1 MSYHVPSR
9 VTIKKLFKGDTNYF
23 DRAAAIVERWY
34 KLEGSYFDS
43 IEGFLEDGHDDIEV
57 LADAATSKEDRHIV
71 WMALE
76 GWDPYG
82 DEDEEEEED
91 EEEDEDYPSDWITLG
106 GYDPYEDEE
115 EDEEEE

>member
-9 VTIKKLFKGDTNYF
+9 VTIKRLFKGDTSYF
-23 DRAAAIVERWY
+23 DRAAIIVERWY

-43 IEGFLEDGHDDIEV
+43 IEGFLEDGHDDIEA

-76 GWDPYG
+76 GWDPYE
-82 DEDEEEEED
+82 DEDEEEEY
-91 EEEDEDYPSDWITLG
+91 EEEDEDHSFDWVTLG
-106 GYDPYEDEE
+106 GYNPYEDGE